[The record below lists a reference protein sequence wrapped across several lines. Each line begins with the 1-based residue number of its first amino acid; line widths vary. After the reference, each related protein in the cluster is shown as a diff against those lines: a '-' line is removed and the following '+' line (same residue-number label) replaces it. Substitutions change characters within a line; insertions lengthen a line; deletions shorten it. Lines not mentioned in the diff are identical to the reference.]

1 MYSIYMYTYIYHFRP
16 SSWKVVTME
25 FFFFLAH
32 SSVVVH
38 KASISSFIA
47 LNSITPYKENRQF
60 RKFTNPT
67 HPRAA
72 STDRFYTLHSSRH
85 QCSNPNA
92 DCITAITNRP
102 PDHQDTLSCVLVS
115 TANHRS
121 GTIEKWEAIIHY
133 LIDAAG
139 ACFSSAQN
147 PIRWFL
153 VAAALLTNW
162 ASVIAI
168 EIRRPAGDN
177 SIKKFRPDEFISIN
191 RNIIYNFNF
200 CLQCCPGWL

>member
-1 MYSIYMYTYIYHFRP
+1 MFRHLTPNVFNIYVYIYIPF
-16 SSWKVVTME
+16 STLFLESCNDGVLL
-25 FFFFLAH
+25 FLAH

-72 STDRFYTLHSSRH
+72 STDLFYTLHSSRH

-121 GTIEKWEAIIHY
+121 GTIEK
-133 LIDAAG
+133 
-139 ACFSSAQN
+139 
-147 PIRWFL
+147 
-153 VAAALLTNW
+153 
-162 ASVIAI
+162 
-168 EIRRPAGDN
+168 
-177 SIKKFRPDEFISIN
+177 
-191 RNIIYNFNF
+191 
-200 CLQCCPGWL
+200 